1 VAWLNVTIGHGTNV
15 VGIGLARIIENDE
28 YASLIGTS
36 SFIKSNTSGA
46 RFELNWPRKDL
57 LDRAKSIRTSLYGGI
72 RPSFAR
78 ISSSDRVHYS
88 ARDRTG
94 RHGKTRPGSALELRR
109 QRTTRPFMI
118 MNRRRFAAGSVAA
131 LLTSVG
137 GTQIGCTTSPSGWRA
152 PSVQRIFAPRPVATN
167 PLAVPSADFEFLWNK
182 TVAVVDKYF
191 DIESENRLARTIK
204 TQPQSAATVLEPW
217 AFDSVKIEDRVEASM
232 QTIRRSAIIH
242 IDPAPNGGFLV
253 KVEVYKFLEDMIKP
267 DRQAAGRAVFS
278 NDFPVNRTREIVGP
292 VPAPVGWIQRG
303 RDLDLEQAIL
313 AGIRDALFL

>member
-1 VAWLNVTIGHGTNV
+1 
-15 VGIGLARIIENDE
+15 
-28 YASLIGTS
+28 
-36 SFIKSNTSGA
+36 
-46 RFELNWPRKDL
+46 
-57 LDRAKSIRTSLYGGI
+57 
-72 RPSFAR
+72 
-78 ISSSDRVHYS
+78 
-88 ARDRTG
+88 
-94 RHGKTRPGSALELRR
+94 
-109 QRTTRPFMI
+109 MI

-131 LLTSVG
+131 LITSIG
-137 GTQIGCTTSPSGWRA
+137 GSQIGCSTSASGWRA

-204 TQPQSAATVLEPW
+204 TQPQMGATVLEPW

-232 QTIRRSAIIH
+232 QTIKRSAIIH
-242 IDPAPNGGFLV
+242 IDPAPSGGFLV

-267 DRQAAGRAVFS
+267 DRQAAGRAVFT

-292 VPAPVGWIQRG
+292 VPAPVGWILRG